1 MLNDFL
7 RARAG
12 KKLRPSTLPD
22 LAKSAALSLFDQRQC
37 NLGEGAF
44 WHPSRKQLFWFDIL
58 EKKLL
63 TVENGNPLEWQFDEH
78 VSAAGWIDENYLLIA
93 SETKLFSFNLDTS
106 NFEDVCELE
115 ALIDNNRSNDGRA
128 DPWGGFWISTMG
140 KAAEQNAG
148 SIYRFYNGE
157 LRQLHD
163 GITIPNSI
171 CFSPDET
178 CAYFSDTSRQIIF
191 KQTLTNE
198 DGWPAGEAEVFAD
211 FSGEG
216 LNPDGAVV
224 DKKGNVWCAFWGS
237 SQIICVSSEGRI
249 TQRVNVPARQPSCVA
264 FGGDDF
270 DTLYITSAREGMSSI
285 SENDGQTFRFR
296 FGSVGLPEPR
306 VVL

>member
-1 MLNDFL
+1 LLDL
-7 RARAG
+7 KERYAG
-12 KKLRPSTLPD
+12 CPYST
-22 LAKSAALSLFDQRQC
+22 KRQC

-44 WHPSRKQLFWFDIL
+44 WHPTRKQLFWFDIL

-63 TVENGNPLEWQFDEH
+63 TVDNENPLEWQFDEH
-78 VSAAGWIDENYLLIA
+78 VSAAGWIDENCLLIA

-106 NFEDVCELE
+106 NVEDVCELE
-115 ALIDNNRSNDGRA
+115 ASIENNRSNDGRA

-140 KAAEQNAG
+140 KGAEQNAG

-157 LRQLHD
+157 LRRLHD
-163 GITIPNSI
+163 GFTIPNSI
-171 CFSPDET
+171 CFSPDRT

-237 SQIICVSSEGRI
+237 SQIICLSSEGGLFAELKCLLGNQAALHLVVMTSRPSI
-249 TQRVNVPARQPSCVA
+249 SRVLIQ
-264 FGGDDF
+264 G
-270 DTLYITSAREGMSSI
+270 LSSK
-285 SENDGQTFRFR
+285 SENDGQTFKIK
-296 FGSVGLPEPR
+296 SDLVGLPEPR
-306 VVL
+306 VIL

>member
-1 MLNDFL
+1 MPNVGEG
-7 RARAG
+7 AG
-12 KKLRPSTLPD
+12 VSI
-22 LAKSAALSLFDQRQC
+22 FDRRQC
-37 NLGEGAF
+37 NLGEGAL
-44 WHPSRKQLFWFDIL
+44 WHPTRKQLFWFDVL

-63 TVENGNPLEWQFDEH
+63 TVDNGTPLGWQFDEH
-78 VSAAGWIDENYLLIA
+78 VSAAGWIDESHLLIA

-106 NFEDVCELE
+106 NVEDIFELE
-115 ALIDNNRSNDGRA
+115 ASIENNRSNDGRA

-140 KAAEQNAG
+140 KGAEQNAG
-148 SIYRFYNGE
+148 SIYRCYNGE
-157 LRQLHD
+157 LRRLHD
-163 GITIPNSI
+163 EITIPNSI
-171 CFSPDET
+171 CFSLDKS

-224 DKKGNVWCAFWGS
+224 DKKGNVWCALWGS